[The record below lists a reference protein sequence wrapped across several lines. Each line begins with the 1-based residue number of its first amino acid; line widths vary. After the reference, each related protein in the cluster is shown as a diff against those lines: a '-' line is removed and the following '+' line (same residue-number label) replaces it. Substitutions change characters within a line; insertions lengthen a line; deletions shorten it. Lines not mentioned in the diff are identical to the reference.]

1 MKEVAVTYQ
10 VFDFDELSLKAQ
22 QHAHNIFCA
31 DPLLSEIS
39 TEDSIEF
46 FAQEF
51 ENTGIILDSVLFNDK
66 GTRLKGRVD
75 VDAFTSN
82 SSNRLYAAFGVLSKL
97 KAEKKEGGEYILFD
111 SLEYG
116 TVVDVSYKLS
126 DHLDSTE
133 GWREMN
139 NAIEKDIKYLCK
151 KLAQDISDGLY
162 YVHSLEYFK
171 AEIIATDKTFL
182 KNGDVF
188 YS

>member
-46 FAQEF
+46 FAQKL
-51 ENTGIILDSVLFNDK
+51 ENTGIILDSILFND
-66 GTRLKGRVD
+66 GEIQLKGRVD
-75 VDAFTSN
+75 VDAFIAN
-82 SSNRLYAAFGVLSKL
+82 SLNRLLAAYGVLSKF
-97 KAEKKEGGEYILFD
+97 KAEKEEGEYILFD

-116 TVVDVSYKLS
+116 TVVDATYKLS
-126 DHLDSTE
+126 DYLDSTE
-133 GWREMN
+133 GWRGMN
-139 NAIEKDIKYLCK
+139 NAIEKDIKDLCK
-151 KLAQDISDGLY
+151 KLAQDISDNLD
-162 YVHSLEYFK
+162 YVHSLDYFK

>member
-1 MKEVAVTYQ
+1 MKEVTVTYQ

-46 FAQEF
+46 FTQKL
-51 ENTGIILDSVLFNDK
+51 ENTGIIIDSILFNDE

-82 SSNRLYAAFGVLSKL
+82 SSNRLFAAFAVLSKF
-97 KAEKKEGGEYILFD
+97 KTEKNDGDYILFD
-111 SLEYG
+111 TLEYG
-116 TVVDVSYKLS
+116 TVVDVTDNLKDY
-126 DHLDSTE
+126 LDSTE
-133 GWREMN
+133 GWRGMN

-151 KLAQDISDGLY
+151 KLAQDISDKLDY
-162 YVHSLEYFK
+162 IHSLEYFK
-171 AEIIATDKTFL
+171 LEITETGKTFL

-188 YS
+188 YC

>member
-39 TEDSIEF
+39 TEDSIEI
-46 FAQEF
+46 FAQKL
-51 ENTGIILDSVLFNDK
+51 ENTGITVDFPALNGGEI
-66 GTRLKGRVD
+66 RLKGRVY
-75 VDAFTSN
+75 VDTFTSN
-82 SSNRLYAAFGVLSKL
+82 SANRLFAAYGVLSKL
-97 KAEKKEGGEYILFD
+97 KAEKKEGEYILFD
-111 SLEYG
+111 SQEYG
-116 TVVDVSYKLS
+116 TVVDVTNKLS

-133 GWREMN
+133 GWGDLN
-139 NAIEKDIKYLCK
+139 NAIEKDIKSLCK

-171 AEIIATDKTFL
+171 AEITETDKTFL

>member
-1 MKEVAVTYQ
+1 MKKVTVTYQ

-31 DPLLSEIS
+31 DPLLSDVS

-46 FAQEF
+46 FTQEL
-51 ENTGIILDSVLFNDK
+51 ENTGIIVDFPALK
-66 GTRLKGRVD
+66 GGEIRLKGRVD

-82 SSNRLYAAFGVLSKL
+82 SANSQFAAFGVLSKF
-97 KAEKKEGGEYILFD
+97 KTEKNEGEYILFD
-111 SLEYG
+111 SREHG
-116 TVVDVSYKLS
+116 TVVDVTGKLS

-133 GWREMN
+133 GWREIN

-151 KLAQDISDGLY
+151 KLAQDISNGLD

-188 YS
+188 YC

>member
-1 MKEVAVTYQ
+1 MKEVTVTYQ

-22 QHAHNIFCA
+22 QHAHNIFCS

-39 TEDSIEF
+39 TEDSIELF
-46 FAQEF
+46 TQNL
-51 ENTGIILDSVLFNDK
+51 ENTGIIIDSPLFNDK

-82 SSNRLYAAFGVLSKL
+82 PLNRLFSAFAVLSKF
-97 KAEKKEGGEYILFD
+97 KAEKEEGEYVLFD
-111 SLEYG
+111 SREYG
-116 TVVDVSYKLS
+116 TVVDVTDKLA
-126 DHLDSTE
+126 DHLNSTE
-133 GWREMN
+133 GWREIN
-139 NAIEKDIKYLCK
+139 NAIEKDIKCLCK
-151 KLAQDISDGLY
+151 KLAQDISDDLY

-188 YS
+188 YC

>member
-46 FAQEF
+46 FTQDI
-51 ENTGIILDSVLFNDK
+51 ENTGIILDSILFND
-66 GTRLKGRVD
+66 GEIQLKGRVD

-82 SSNRLYAAFGVLSKL
+82 FSNRLFAAYGVLSKF
-97 KAEKKEGGEYILFD
+97 KAEKDEGEYILFD
-111 SLEYG
+111 TREYG
-116 TVVDVSYKLS
+116 TIVDVTYKLS

-133 GWREMN
+133 GWRDMN
-139 NAIEKDIKYLCK
+139 NAIEKDIESLCK

>member
-1 MKEVAVTYQ
+1 MKEVKVTYQ

-22 QHAHNIFCA
+22 QHAHNVFCA

-46 FAQEF
+46 FTQEL
-51 ENTGIILDSVLFNDK
+51 ENTGIIIDAPLFNNK
-66 GTRLKGRVD
+66 GIRLKGRVD
-75 VDAFTSN
+75 VDAFTSASQN
-82 SSNRLYAAFGVLSKL
+82 SQFSAFGVLHKF
-97 KAEKKEGGEYILFD
+97 KAEKNEGEYILFD
-111 SLEYG
+111 TQEYG
-116 TVVDVSYKLS
+116 TVVDVTYNLS
-126 DHLDSTE
+126 DYLDSTE

-139 NAIEKDIKYLCK
+139 NAIEKDIKSLCK

-188 YS
+188 YC

>member
-39 TEDSIEF
+39 TEDSIEI
-46 FAQEF
+46 FAQKL
-51 ENTGIILDSVLFNDK
+51 ENTGIILDSILFND
-66 GTRLKGRVD
+66 GEIQLKGRVD

-82 SSNRLYAAFGVLSKL
+82 SSNRLFEAFAVLSKF
-97 KAEKKEGGEYILFD
+97 KAEKKEGEYILFD
-111 SLEYG
+111 SQEYG
-116 TVVDVSYKLS
+116 TVVDVTNKLS
-126 DHLDSTE
+126 DHLDSAAK
-133 GWREMN
+133 WSEMN
-139 NAIEKDIKYLCK
+139 DAIEKDIKYLCK
-151 KLAQDISDGLY
+151 KLAQDIADDLH

-171 AEIIATDKTFL
+171 AEIIATDKKFL

-188 YS
+188 YY

>member
-1 MKEVAVTYQ
+1 MKEVTVTCQ

-39 TEDSIEF
+39 TEDSIEI
-46 FAQEF
+46 FAQKL
-51 ENTGIILDSVLFNDK
+51 ENTGIIIDPPLFNDK

-82 SSNRLYAAFGVLSKL
+82 SSNRLFAAFAVLHKF
-97 KAEKKEGGEYILFD
+97 KAEKEGGEYILFD
-111 SLEYG
+111 SREYG
-116 TVVDVSYKLS
+116 TVVDVTDNLKDY
-126 DHLDSTE
+126 LDSTE
-133 GWREMN
+133 GWREIN

-151 KLAQDISDGLY
+151 KLAQDISDDLH

-171 AEIIATDKTFL
+171 LEITETDKTFL

-188 YS
+188 YH